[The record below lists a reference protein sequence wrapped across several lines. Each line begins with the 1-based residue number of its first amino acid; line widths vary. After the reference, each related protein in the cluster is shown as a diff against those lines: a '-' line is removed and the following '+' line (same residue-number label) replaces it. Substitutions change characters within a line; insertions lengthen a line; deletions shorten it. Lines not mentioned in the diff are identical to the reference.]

1 MKPQVA
7 ADFKAELQEAIRLSH
22 RLDILS
28 SRRVEEIL
36 NGLIQRLDQ
45 KEDRI
50 GKTTESNRVL
60 IPHY

>member
-1 MKPQVA
+1 MKPQVIA
-7 ADFKAELQEAIRLSH
+7 EFRAELQEAIRLSH
-22 RLDILS
+22 RRDVLS

-50 GKTTESNRVL
+50 GRPKESNRIL